1 MEADYVL
8 AGPAKGS
15 IDKGGSTLWFGA
27 PPIVNHVSSPLISV
41 CVCVSGK
48 VNDFCLNGTISAI
61 GIGGAGSLFFP
72 LMLHLDDLW

>member
-1 MEADYVL
+1 MV
-8 AGPAKGS
+8 
-15 IDKGGSTLWFGA
+15 WGA
-27 PPIVNHVSSPLISV
+27 AHFQSCFQPTDQCV

-72 LMLHLDDLW
+72 LI

>member
-1 MEADYVL
+1 MVWGTAHCQSCFQPTDQC
-8 AGPAKGS
+8 
-15 IDKGGSTLWFGA
+15 
-27 PPIVNHVSSPLISV
+27 V